1 MARKAQRRGLKLEQL
16 PYAEETRVVNDV
28 FDFLAK
34 RLPAFIEREASSF
47 GAVWAEAD
55 VFRALSALPDSAL
68 KKAGIDRADLPALV
82 LSAFH
87 LIKVSRKRRKK
98 SRQTAR

>member
-34 RLPAFIEREASSF
+34 RLPAFIEREAS
-47 GAVWAEAD
+47 
-55 VFRALSALPDSAL
+55 
-68 KKAGIDRADLPALV
+68 
-82 LSAFH
+82 
-87 LIKVSRKRRKK
+87 
-98 SRQTAR
+98 